1 MERLA
6 KNKALI
12 ILSAILLVA
21 NLVILSLW
29 LFGREEKRS
38 SHPPRGVMSAFL
50 KNDVHFDEGQLEVYH
65 SAKRDHWSKMKPLF
79 NELSEAKQELF
90 KLTLIDS
97 ASSSQVD
104 SLANIVGQKQANL
117 DKAML
122 GHFKQVRKI
131 CRSEQVQVF
140 DSLFPG
146 IVSKMSGTRTKR

>member
-6 KNKALI
+6 KNKALV

-29 LFGREEKRS
+29 LFGKEQKQGR
-38 SHPPRGVMSAFL
+38 HPGGMMSGFL
-50 KNDVHFDEGQLEVYH
+50 KNDVRFDEGQLETYYA
-65 SAKRDHWSKMKPLF
+65 AKKDHWSKMKPLF
-79 NELSEAKQELF
+79 NELSGAKQELF
-90 KLTLIDS
+90 KLTSVDN
-97 ASSSQVD
+97 ASPSQVD

-131 CRSEQVQVF
+131 CKSEQVQVF

-146 IVSKMSGTRTKR
+146 IVSRMSGTKTKR